1 MKKSFVVTVVHMKEL
16 VDYPPVLSLI
26 ENLLTNGY
34 IVNYVGFGVYE
45 APEKIRKD
53 KKRIYTKKICKYIY

>member
-34 IVNYVGFGVYE
+34 IVNYVGFG
-45 APEKIRKD
+45 ADP
-53 KKRIYTKKICKYIY
+53 